1 MKAHIVELLA
11 ALTPSP
17 DTTSWPVLDEDRPER
32 SSRDDIA
39 ARILNRGRG
48 RSSLGL
54 IREII
59 KAGIVPIRLH
69 CELEHIYEVGTNPPE
84 DPLFPPLPEGCY
96 LAVALFLLLSY
107 VCDKWPSALFE
118 SPQATFNF
126 KISGH
131 TMILDGDD
139 DGLCFSLVDHG
150 DAGGSLWDIKPAEIV
165 KVYAEKLANARAT
178 AK

>member
-1 MKAHIVELLA
+1 MKAHIVGLLA

-17 DTTSWPVLDEDRPER
+17 DTASWPVLDEDRPER
-32 SSRDDIA
+32 SSREDIT

-48 RSSLGL
+48 RSSLDL
-54 IREII
+54 IQEII
-59 KAGIVPIRLH
+59 KAGIMPVPLH
-69 CELEHIYEVGTNPPE
+69 HALKHIHEIGTNPAE
-84 DPLFPPLPEGCY
+84 DPAFPPLPGGCY

-107 VCDKWPSALFE
+107 VCDTWPSTLFE

-126 KISGH
+126 KIPSH

-139 DGLCFSLVDHG
+139 DGLCFSLVDHC
-150 DAGGSLWDIKPAEIV
+150 DAGGSLWDIEPAEIV
-165 KVYAEKLANARAT
+165 KVYAEKLANAHAT